1 MERQEKYQKILSLG
15 PQKPVYD
22 GASSMLNHT
31 SEHVPVPNYVEV
43 YAKIHFSKWTECY
56 GSCSPYLTLA
66 ENTDERARES
76 MRTKWHPLNS
86 ALYSWYKTNL
96 PNLLLTCIG
105 DRTEMSHSIEGRTP
119 FLDHRLVEY
128 VNGIPPS
135 LKIKYDSSDDGFI
148 EKWVL
153 REASK
158 PFITQELYK
167 RKKHVSVDSRNKVGT
182 TTDWNANSRIRHLL
196 YIPLV
201 GHCIS

>member
-1 MERQEKYQKILSLG
+1 
-15 PQKPVYD
+15 
-22 GASSMLNHT
+22 MLKHT
-31 SEHVPVPNYVEV
+31 SEHLPVPNYVEV
-43 YAKIHFSKWTECY
+43 YAKIHFSQWTECY

-66 ENTDERARES
+66 ENASERAREL
-76 MRTKWHPLNS
+76 MRTKWHPLHS

-119 FLDHRLVEY
+119 FLDHHLVEY

-167 RKKHVSVDSRNKVGT
+167 RKKHVSVDSRHKVWT
-182 TTDWNANSRIRHLL
+182 MTDWNANSRIRHQL

>member
-1 MERQEKYQKILSLG
+1 MPAFLSEHDPAWPRSKLSQAVRLTKYKEVLSSPSTG
-15 PQKPVYD
+15 PSKPTYEQAPTMMD
-22 GASSMLNHT
+22 HA

-43 YAKIHFSKWTECY
+43 YTQIRFSKWTSFY
-56 GSCSPYLTLA
+56 GACSPYLTLS
-66 ENTDERARES
+66 ENTNERVREL

-119 FLDHRLVEY
+119 FLDHHLVEY

-135 LKIKYDSSDDGFI
+135 LKIRYNAESNKLV

-158 PFITQELYK
+158 PFITTELYE
-167 RKKHVSVDSRNKVGT
+167 RKKHVR
-182 TTDWNANSRIRHLL
+182 R
-196 YIPLV
+196 PLALV
-201 GHCIS
+201 QR